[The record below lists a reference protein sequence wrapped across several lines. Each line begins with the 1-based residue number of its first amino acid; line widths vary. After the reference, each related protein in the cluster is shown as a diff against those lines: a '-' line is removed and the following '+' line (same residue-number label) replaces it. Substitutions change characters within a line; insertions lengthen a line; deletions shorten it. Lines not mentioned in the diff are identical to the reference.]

1 MLVFWSL
8 SRGLCL
14 ALLVVVFAGVVVLP
28 MNVYA
33 SDVDLESMLD
43 DDFDEDYDE
52 TEGEARQSIAD
63 PLESVNR
70 FFFHF
75 NDKLYYW
82 LVKPTG
88 KVYSAL
94 LAEDVRVSISDTFYN
109 ILAPVRVVNHL
120 LQGEFVYSGTE
131 LSRFVI
137 NTTLGAGGLGD
148 PAGEEFGIPR
158 RDSDFGETLGMYGI
172 GDGFYV
178 CWPLFGP
185 STARDSV
192 GMAVD
197 YFSNPLLYGLQGH
210 GEAAIAMYVWKYENE
225 ATLRGEQYE
234 TIMREAFDPYVSL
247 RDIYV
252 QYRRGIINNR
262 TKSGALVRKK
272 PDSFTPEIDC
282 PDFNYVEEYT
292 NKVLARRYQQCRDL
306 QGDDSRLVR
315 YSLGGIVYYGTQFP
329 NLH

>member
-1 MLVFWSL
+1 MFVLWPL
-8 SRGLCL
+8 SRFIFL
-14 ALLVVVFAGVVVLP
+14 ALLFVVSAGVIVSPSNL
-28 MNVYA
+28 YA
-33 SDVDLESMLD
+33 SGIDLESMLD
-43 DDFDEDYDE
+43 DEFDEEYD
-52 TEGEARQSIAD
+52 GEDEVVQSVAD
-63 PLESVNR
+63 PLEPVNR

-88 KVYSAL
+88 KVYAGL
-94 LAEDVRVSISDTFYN
+94 LAEDVRVSISDAFYN

-120 LQGEFVYSGTE
+120 LQGEFIYSGTE

-158 RDSDFGETLGMYGI
+158 RDADFGETLGMYGI
-172 GDGFYV
+172 GDGFFV
-178 CWPLFGP
+178 CWPLVGP

-192 GMAVD
+192 GIAGD
-197 YFSNPLLYGLQGH
+197 YFLNPLLYGLQGQ
-210 GEAAIAMYVWKYENE
+210 GDTALALYVWKYENE

-234 TIMREAFDPYVSL
+234 AIMREAFDPYVAL

-272 PDSFTPEIDC
+272 PDSFKPEVDC
-282 PDFNYVEEYT
+282 PDFDYAEEYT
-292 NKVLARRYQQCRDL
+292 NKVLARRYQQCRDW

-315 YSLGGIVYYGTQFP
+315 YSLGGTVYYGTQFP